1 MEPRKPFTEA
11 AGGSPTRREFLH
23 QAAAAAGTVGA
34 LTILPG
40 RVFGGQRKLAPS
52 DKLNLGA
59 VGVGGMGGSNLSRC
73 ETENIIALC
82 DVDSALAAKTFGKYP
97 NARRYGNYREMF
109 DKEKDLDAVIVATPD
124 HTHAVVAM
132 AAMQRGLHVYVQKP
146 IAHAVWEARLMT
158 ETARK
163 HKISS
168 QMGNQGHSGE
178 GLRLISEWVAAG
190 ALGQIKEVHAWTNRP
205 VWPQGVEVE
214 RPKDTPPVP
223 ATMDW
228 DEWIGPAPSRPFHPT
243 YHPGR

>member
-97 NARRYGNYREMF
+97 NARRYGNYR
-109 DKEKDLDAVIVATPD
+109 
-124 HTHAVVAM
+124 
-132 AAMQRGLHVYVQKP
+132 
-146 IAHAVWEARLMT
+146 
-158 ETARK
+158 
-163 HKISS
+163 
-168 QMGNQGHSGE
+168 
-178 GLRLISEWVAAG
+178 
-190 ALGQIKEVHAWTNRP
+190 
-205 VWPQGVEVE
+205 
-214 RPKDTPPVP
+214 
-223 ATMDW
+223 
-228 DEWIGPAPSRPFHPT
+228 
-243 YHPGR
+243 